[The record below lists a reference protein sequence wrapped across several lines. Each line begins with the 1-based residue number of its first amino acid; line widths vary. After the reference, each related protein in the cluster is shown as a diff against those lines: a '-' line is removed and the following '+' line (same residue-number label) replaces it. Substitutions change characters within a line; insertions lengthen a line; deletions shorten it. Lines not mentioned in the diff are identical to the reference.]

1 MCFFVVLRLRDQLL
15 QLYFIFIARN
25 ILLMLHDLNMSL
37 FFEIIFSLLEVP
49 GAKKKE

>member
-15 QLYFIFIARN
+15 QLYFIFITRN

-37 FFEIIFSLLEVP
+37 FFEIICRTVDKHLRI
-49 GAKKKE
+49 